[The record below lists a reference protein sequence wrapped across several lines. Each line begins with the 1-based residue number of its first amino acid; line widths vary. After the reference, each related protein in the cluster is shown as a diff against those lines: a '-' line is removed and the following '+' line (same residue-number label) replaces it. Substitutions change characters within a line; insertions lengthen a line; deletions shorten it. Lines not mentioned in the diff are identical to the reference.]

1 VGRAGKA
8 GLWLVVLLG
17 FPALVFAQ
25 QGKLVS
31 AKYRPKTILDYKKD
45 LKLSQDQGE
54 RIKVYLFDLE
64 KELRELKVKLASVNS
79 EIRRLLEQGAEKQG
93 SLKLKELEAKIREA
107 YQIRADM
114 AIAEIRTAEKIN
126 AVLTPKQFE
135 KWKKIIKEKRGK
147 GGKG

>member
-1 VGRAGKA
+1 MGRAGKA

-25 QGKLVS
+25 QHRL
-31 AKYRPKTILDYKKD
+31 KTILDYKKE
-45 LKLSQDQGE
+45 LGLSQDQEE
-54 RIKVYLFDLE
+54 RIKAYLFDLE
-64 KELRELKVKLASVNS
+64 KGLRELKVKLASVNS
-79 EIRRLLEQGAEKQG
+79 EIRRLLEQGAKKQG
-93 SLKLKELEAKIREA
+93 SLRLKDVEAKIREA

-135 KWKKIIKEKRGK
+135 KWKKIVKERGK
-147 GGKG
+147 GGKIR

>member
-8 GLWLVVLLG
+8 VLWLVVLLL

-25 QGKLVS
+25 QQRL
-31 AKYRPKTILDYKKD
+31 KTILDYKKE
-45 LKLSQDQGE
+45 LNLNKDQE
-54 RIKVYLFDLE
+54 EKIKAYLFDLE
-64 KELRELKVKLASVNS
+64 RELRELKGKLALVNS
-79 EIRRLLEQGAEKQG
+79 EIRRLLQQGAKKQG

-126 AVLTPKQFE
+126 RVLTPKQFE
-135 KWKKIIKEKRGK
+135 KWKKIVK
-147 GGKG
+147 GRRK